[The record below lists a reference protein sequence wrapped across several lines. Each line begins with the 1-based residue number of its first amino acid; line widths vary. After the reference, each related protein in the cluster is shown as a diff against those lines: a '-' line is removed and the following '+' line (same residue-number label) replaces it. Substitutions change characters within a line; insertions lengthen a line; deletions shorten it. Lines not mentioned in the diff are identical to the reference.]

1 MKDTLQHDNPGVIAP
16 PPLIYAVALLLSLF
30 LQKLVPLPLSAG
42 RTKTL
47 LGALLIGG
55 AGAIGLFSLLKM
67 REVGT
72 NVNPTQ
78 PTTALV
84 TSGPYRLTRNPIYL
98 AITLLYTG
106 LGLLFNTVWTLLL
119 LPVVLLLM
127 NRGVIEREEAYLEQ
141 KFGVQY
147 RTYKESV
154 RRWL

>member
-1 MKDTLQHDNPGVIAP
+1 
-16 PPLIYAVALLLSLF
+16 LIYAVALLLSLF
-30 LQKLVPLPLSAG
+30 LHRRVPLPLFSG
-42 RTKTL
+42 RIKTL
-47 LGALLIGG
+47 LGALLVGG
-55 AGAIGLFSLLKM
+55 AGATGLFSLLKM

-84 TSGPYRLTRNPIYL
+84 TAGPYRFTRNPIYL
-98 AITLLYTG
+98 ALTLLYTG
-106 LGLLFNTVWTLLL
+106 LGLLFNTLWTLLL

-141 KFGVQY
+141 KFGAQY
-147 RTYKESV
+147 RAYKESV

>member
-1 MKDTLQHDNPGVIAP
+1 MKDTPGDNPGVIAP

-30 LQKLVPLPLSAG
+30 LQKLVPLPLFAG
-42 RTKTL
+42 RIKTL
-47 LGALLIGG
+47 LGALLVGG
-55 AGAIGLFSLLKM
+55 AGATGLFALRKM

-84 TSGPYRLTRNPIYL
+84 TSGPYRFTRNPIYL
-98 AITLLYTG
+98 ALTLLYTG
-106 LGLLFNTVWTLLL
+106 LGILFNTVWTLLL

-141 KFGVQY
+141 KFGAQY
-147 RTYKESV
+147 QAYRENV

>member
-1 MKDTLQHDNPGVIAP
+1 MNDTLRDNPGVIAP

-30 LQKLVPLPLSAG
+30 LHRLLPLPLFSS
-42 RTKTL
+42 RIKTL
-47 LGALLIGG
+47 LGAPLIGS
-55 AGAIGLFSLLKM
+55 AGATGLFALRKM

-78 PTTALV
+78 PTIALV
-84 TSGPYRLTRNPIYL
+84 TAGPYRFTRNPIYL
-98 AITLLYTG
+98 ALTLLYIG
-106 LGLLFNTVWTLLL
+106 LSMVFNTLWTLLL

-141 KFGVQY
+141 KFGAQY
-147 RTYKESV
+147 RNYKESV